1 VLEIVAR
8 SDHRTLVRC
17 AAICRQLR
25 REILSPSFIHRVS
38 SQAAPRILA
47 HLSTSDA
54 DKRLALV
61 HPATPPAASFCHD
74 HLSPFISRRTARI
87 FDHYG
92 PVMSRH
98 GLVLLTRLD
107 IESRSKSGRRF
118 DLCVYDPMSG
128 RRTFFSKPPE
138 IKISGKSR
146 CKYVLLT
153 AADGIDDSFLL
164 LVVDPYGWGIKVQAG
179 SSCGT
184 WRPVTYGSDH
194 DFPWWSLKRRGDPA
208 ILSGG
213 VIHWLASHGKQILS
227 YDFGTGKTG
236 SVKLPP
242 TKYDFYQLYLTTSSD
257 RKLLKLLS
265 IQGFLMSVWL
275 KLPNSAAGGGGWAL
289 ETVIDTEEKLRSLDP
304 SIPLGCCPYYYKLTV
319 FHCFEKRSGDVMLL
333 RVPREGYFDTIT
345 VDLETKDIHKQ
356 EWGPLLLE
364 NDLPLRRKDMH
375 TQESGPLLLEKDRPL
390 RRKIIHWKE
399 WAPFLLEI
407 DLASRLENMQI
418 YS

>member
-1 VLEIVAR
+1 MAPRTKRGRENARAPPETGTLPAELVLEIVAR

-25 REILSPSFIHRVS
+25 REILSPSFTHRV

-47 HLSTSDA
+47 HLCTTDA
-54 DKRLALV
+54 DKPLAMV
-61 HPATPPAASFCHD
+61 HPATPSAASFCHD

-98 GLVLLTRLD
+98 GLVLLSRLD
-107 IESRSKSGRRF
+107 IESRSKSGRCF

-164 LVVDPYGWGIKVQAG
+164 LVVDPYGEDGLGEASAHQV
-179 SSCGT
+179 
-184 WRPVTYGSDH
+184 R
-194 DFPWWSLKRRGDPA
+194 LLPA
-208 ILSGG
+208 IFDDI
-213 VIHWLASHGKQILS
+213 V
-227 YDFGTGKTG
+227 G
-236 SVKLPP
+236 SE
-242 TKYDFYQLYLTTSSD
+242 TTETSLHPRVPD
-257 RKLLKLLS
+257 VS

-304 SIPLGCCPYYYKLTV
+304 SIPLNCPYYKLTV
-319 FHCFEKRSGDVMLL
+319 FHCFEKRSVDVVLL

-356 EWGPLLLE
+356 EWGPSLLE

-375 TQESGPLLLEKDRPL
+375 RQESGPLLLEKDRPL
-390 RRKIIHWKE
+390 RRKIIHRQE

-407 DLASRLENMQI
+407 DLPSRLENMQI